1 MPAQFTYR
9 RRVQFAETD
18 MAGIVHF
25 SYFYRY
31 MEETEHEFF
40 RSHGL
45 SMMAPQSDGSVIG
58 WPRVRASCAF
68 EKPVFY
74 DDLIDIELTVHRRG
88 VKSLTMRFDFFRDG
102 ERLANGEVKTVCCL
116 CPPGKPFFSIP
127 IPESYQAF
135 LVEGDAPPRPSE

>member
-40 RSHGL
+40 RSVGL
-45 SMMAPQSDGSVIG
+45 SMMALQPDGSVIG
-58 WPRVRASCAF
+58 WPRVRASCVF
-68 EKPVFY
+68 EAPAFY
-74 DDLIDIELTVHRRG
+74 DDLLDIDLIVLRRG
-88 VKSLTMRFDFFRDG
+88 VKSLSLRFDFRKAG
-102 ERLANGEVKTVCCL
+102 QRIAHGEVKTVCCS
-116 CPPGKPFFSIP
+116 CPPGRPFFSIE
-127 IPESYQAF
+127 IPEAYQRV
-135 LVEGDAPPRPSE
+135 LVEGQPSPE

>member
-40 RSHGL
+40 RSVGL
-45 SMMAPQSDGSVIG
+45 KMMAPQSDGSVIG
-58 WPRVRASCAF
+58 WPRVRSNCVF
-68 EKPVFY
+68 EKPAFY
-74 DDLIDIELTVHRRG
+74 EDLLDIGLRIERRG
-88 VKSLTMRFDFFRDG
+88 VKSLTMRFEFLRDG
-102 ERLANGEVKTVCCL
+102 ERLATGELKTVCCL
-116 CPPGKPFFSIP
+116 CPPGQPFHSIA
-127 IPESYQAF
+127 IPESYQHV
-135 LVEGDAPPRPSE
+135 LVEHTD